1 MTASIKK
8 GCDYLLA
15 HHIYKQSHDLSRTA
29 KPGWRKLQF
38 PLMYQTDALDGDKS
52 IKSRCRRRPAWQ
64 GGRFHGGSS
73 DRPLQDNPGPGD
85 RVHGEQSDYVSQL
98 KALGACD
105 RKYTRA
111 IPGEA
116 ASTTDRLRI
125 RDSPDLAA
133 RILGYLD
140 TGDHVHI
147 LEVTALSFT
156 IDGIDSPWIRIV
168 SGKVEGW
175 VFGGYLSAIMRPWNL
190 AIPELKRIAPITTR
204 SSSRIACSN
213 SSGVRQSFDQEDAP

>member
-1 MTASIKK
+1 MATKVSSLDAVEDLLGRGADFTAARAT
-8 GCDYLLA
+8 DHYRTTLA
-15 HHIYKQSHDLSRTA
+15 LAIEY
-29 KPGWRKLQF
+29 
-38 PLMYQTDALDGDKS
+38 
-52 IKSRCRRRPAWQ
+52 
-64 GGRFHGGSS
+64 
-73 DRPLQDNPGPGD
+73 
-85 RVHGEQSDYVSQL
+85 HGEQSDYVSQL

-111 IPGEA
+111 IPDEA